1 MKRKFLA
8 AAAAAYAVFISISF
22 AAGFDPGIR
31 AAENFTA
38 FLIDM
43 VKVVPCAFILIGLF
57 EVWVKKETVEKHMGE
72 KSLVTSYIWAVLLA
86 GTTVGGMYVAFPV
99 AYILYSKGAK
109 LSVIFTYIGA
119 AAICRIPM
127 MIFEASFLGIK
138 FTLIRLSVS
147 LPLVIASSLILEA
160 YLKNTG
166 YSIKKVQ

>member
-1 MKRKFLA
+1 MKKRFLTA
-8 AAAAAYAVFISISF
+8 SAVTYAVFISISF
-22 AAGFDPGIR
+22 AAGFGPGIK

-38 FLIDM
+38 FLADM

-72 KSLVTSYIWAVLLA
+72 KSLIIRYIWAVLLA

-99 AYILYSKGAK
+99 AYVLYSKGAK

-166 YSIKKVQ
+166 YSIKKV